1 MRHTLPGSEV
11 GAAWVALASALGA
24 DERRS
29 LLADSDRLLEK
40 TRSEERPSFSEAA
53 ARRAHCWFAVDRVP
67 GDEATTAWKRLAR
80 FRQAHWRAALELAAG
95 SHPYEGGKAAKR
107 VGSRIQL
114 DLARESAANFLSAGA
129 LAAVHARL
137 EAPEKHQML
146 SENRLWADL
155 LSSMPLC
162 FNMFGSLVWNQ
173 AAAQRMVQ
181 RCWPDLP
188 AGHVRV
194 RFEHSPGRCDPEF
207 LGNKTAFDV
216 AFEVEAAGG
225 VFVLGVEVKY
235 HEHAAREAP
244 PKAAALQRYIEVAER
259 SNVFE
264 PGWQAQVIGIELQQL
279 WLDHLL
285 VLSMIQHPSGRWS
298 GGKFVLVYP
307 AENASFHS
315 AAARYR
321 QVLRDTTTFDSR
333 TLENMVHNL
342 PNEYALRTRYL

>member
-80 FRQAHWRAALELAAG
+80 FRQAHWRAALELAEG

-107 VGSRIQL
+107 VGSRIQ
-114 DLARESAANFLSAGA
+114 
-129 LAAVHARL
+129 
-137 EAPEKHQML
+137 HQMV

-173 AAAQRMVQ
+173 AAAQWMVQ

-216 AFEVEAAGG
+216 AFEVEAPGG

-244 PKAAALQRYIEVAER
+244 PKPAALRRYIEVAER

-285 VLSMIQHPSGRWS
+285 VLSMIQHSSGRWS

-307 AENASFHS
+307 AENPSFHS